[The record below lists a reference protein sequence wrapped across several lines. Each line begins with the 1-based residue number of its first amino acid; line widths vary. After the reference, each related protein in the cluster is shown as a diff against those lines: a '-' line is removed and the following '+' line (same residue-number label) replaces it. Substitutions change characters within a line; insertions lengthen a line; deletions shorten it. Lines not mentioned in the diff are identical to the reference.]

1 MSFTNGYALVI
12 GVGKYQY
19 MSNYNV
25 PIAAKDAAA
34 VAETLQ
40 TPAICGYPADQ
51 VILLTDQA
59 ATRAALLSALET
71 LAAKMDA
78 DSTLFLFFVGHGVY
92 GSDGNYY
99 LTTHDSQLQGKQVLA
114 GTGVSDAELLDKLRQ
129 IKAKRMLLVINAC
142 HSGELS
148 PSFDIGN
155 ESLDSQPPPQKLAE
169 AVLSTGEGRITITA
183 CRPEQKSWIGPGN
196 LSIFTRAV
204 VEGLKGGAPNN
215 RGYISAFGLYEHV
228 YYEAKEGAEELGQEQ
243 EPELTVLKG
252 IGPFPVALYRGA
264 SQPGTF
270 DVDESLPGEAA
281 VRQVSPEKS
290 QRVYQRYTA
299 TLTGDG
305 AIAQGDGAKAV
316 GKGGKLL
323 DISGKVGGHVIF
335 GDGVRFVGDN
345 KGTVKDEE

>member
-1 MSFTNGYALVI
+1 M
-12 GVGKYQY
+12 
-19 MSNYNV
+19 
-25 PIAAKDAAA
+25 
-34 VAETLQ
+34 
-40 TPAICGYPADQ
+40 
-51 VILLTDQA
+51 
-59 ATRAALLSALET
+59 
-71 LAAKMDA
+71 
-78 DSTLFLFFVGHGVY
+78 
-92 GSDGNYY
+92 
-99 LTTHDSQLQGKQVLA
+99 QGKQVLA

-129 IKAKRMLLVINAC
+129 IKARRMLLVINAC

-148 PSFDIGN
+148 PNLDIGD
-155 ESLDSQPPPQKLAE
+155 ESLDSQPPPQKLAD

-183 CRPEQKSWIGPGN
+183 CRPEQKSWIGGGS
-196 LSIFTRAV
+196 LSIFTKAV
-204 VEGLKGGAPNN
+204 VDGLKGGAPNN

-264 SQPGTF
+264 SQLGTF
-270 DVDESLPGEAA
+270 DVDESLPQETA

-316 GKGGKLL
+316 GKGGILI
-323 DISGKVGGHVIF
+323 DGNINVSGDVSGNFVI
-335 GDGVRFVGDN
+335 GNNNRINDN
-345 KGTVKDEE
+345 